1 MNTQDLFELR
11 LMKTCAYCKSG
22 APCIWLDGTPCAV
35 CAQSAN
41 HPKQPKTIKG
51 RKAPDG
57 MYVPV
62 MELGASCDKW
72 SPTRFDSHKAQWLK
86 EIGVMD

>member
-1 MNTQDLFELR
+1 MHMAGR
-11 LMKTCAYCKSG
+11 H
-22 APCIWLDGTPCAV
+22 AV
-35 CAQSAN
+35 RRVRSSAN
-41 HPKQPKTIKG
+41 HPRQPKTIHG

-72 SPTRFDSHKAQWLK
+72 APTRFDSHKAQWLK

>member
-11 LMKTCAYCKSG
+11 LMKICAYCKSG
-22 APCIWLDGTPCAV
+22 APCIWLDGEPCVV

-41 HPKQPKTIKG
+41 HPKPPKVIKG

-57 MYVPV
+57 IYAPV
-62 MELGASCDKW
+62 KDLSERCDKW
-72 SPTRFDSHKAQWLK
+72 SPMRFDSYKAQWLK
-86 EIGVMD
+86 EIGILD

>member
-11 LMKTCAYCKSG
+11 LMKICAYCKSG
-22 APCIWLDGTPCAV
+22 APCIWPDGTPCVA

-41 HPKQPKTIKG
+41 HPRPPKTIEG
-51 RKAPDG
+51 RKAPKG

-62 MELGASCDKW
+62 MELDASCDKW